1 MLQLSAEGLQKMLR
15 KKFSLLFVLVLLITV
30 GCVSEEKSEPV
41 SDLQTP
47 VFEKLVSKELLDVGD
62 LELVWQS
69 IVPLKKGEIIRRLV
83 VSGNRLYA
91 LTSKNFLVSLN
102 RENGKPVFSRNIGQ
116 AGFPV
121 FGLNHYENELYSV
134 VGNKL
139 AQINN
144 QTGETISEKGFDF
157 GVVCSAARNNNFF
170 YIGSSDKR
178 VHTLK
183 ADNKVEVFKVAAESD
198 SPITT
203 ILADEKFVIFGT
215 EAGDVI
221 CITPERPVKLW
232 SFRAAGA
239 IIEPFV
245 KDADNLYFA
254 SKDTSIYCINLK
266 DGSLKWKYA
275 SGTVPAEAP
284 VITSGFL
291 YQNAGQKGLFAL
303 NKSDGAVVWQ
313 TEDAAGLLAESAGRA
328 YLITKSSA
336 ILVMDNKNPE
346 QLYSLNMSGIT
357 NFASNT
363 ADSKI
368 YIADNTGRVACVKPI
383 ERKTIFGK

>member
-1 MLQLSAEGLQKMLR
+1 M
-15 KKFSLLFVLVLLITV
+15 FVLVLLITV
-30 GCVSEEKSEPV
+30 GCVSEERGEPV

-47 VFEKLVSKELLDVGD
+47 VFEKLISKEWLDVGD

-69 IVPLKKGEIIRRLV
+69 IVPLKKGEIIRRLDV
-83 VSGNRLYA
+83 IGNRLYA

-121 FGLNHYENELYSV
+121 FGLNRYENELYSV

-139 AQINN
+139 TQINN

-170 YIGSSDKR
+170 YVGGSDKR

-203 ILADEKFVIFGT
+203 ILADENFVIFGT

-232 SFRAAGA
+232 SFGVAGA

-254 SKDTSIYCINLK
+254 SKDTNIYCIDLK
-266 DGSLKWKYA
+266 TGRLKGKYP
-275 SGTVPAEAP
+275 SGAVPANAP
-284 VITSGFL
+284 LITSGFL

-303 NKSDGAVVWQ
+303 NKSDDAVIWQ
-313 TEDAAGLLAESAGRA
+313 IEDAAGLLAESAGRA
-328 YLITKSSA
+328 YIITKSSA
-336 ILVMDNKNPE
+336 LLVVDNQNAK
-346 QLYSLNMSGIT
+346 QFYSLNMSGIT

-363 ADSKI
+363 ADSRI

>member
-1 MLQLSAEGLQKMLR
+1 MLIRKFCLS
-15 KKFSLLFVLVLLITV
+15 FVLVLLVTV
-30 GCVSEEKSEPV
+30 GCVSEERSDPV

-47 VFEKLVSKELLDVGD
+47 VFEKLVSKELLEVGD

-69 IVPLKKGEIIRRLV
+69 IVPLKKGEIISRLV

-139 AQINN
+139 TQINN

-170 YIGSSDKR
+170 YIGGSDKR
-178 VHTLK
+178 VYTLK

-203 ILADEKFVIFGT
+203 ILADENFVIFGT

-254 SKDTSIYCINLK
+254 SKDTNIYCINLK

-275 SGTVPAEAP
+275 SGTVPAKSP

-291 YQNAGQKGLFAL
+291 YQNAGRKGLFAL
-303 NKSDGAVVWQ
+303 NKTNSNFVWQ

-336 ILVMDNKNPE
+336 LLVMDNQNAK

-363 ADSKI
+363 EDSKI
-368 YIADNTGRVACVKPI
+368 YIADNTGRVACIKPM
-383 ERKTIFGK
+383 ERKTDSGKY

>member
-1 MLQLSAEGLQKMLR
+1 VSAEGLQKML
-15 KKFSLLFVLVLLITV
+15 KKKLSLLFVLVLLITV
-30 GCVSEEKSEPV
+30 GCVSEERSKPV

-83 VSGNRLYA
+83 VSGGRLYA

-116 AGFPV
+116 AGFSV
-121 FGLNHYENELYSV
+121 FGLNHYKNELYSV

-139 AQINN
+139 TQINN

-170 YIGSSDKR
+170 YIGGSDKR

-203 ILADEKFVIFGT
+203 ILADENFVIFGT

-245 KDADNLYFA
+245 KDADYLYFA
-254 SKDTSIYCINLK
+254 SRDTNIYCVDLK
-266 DGSLKWKYA
+266 TGRLKGKYP
-275 SGTVPAEAP
+275 SGAVPANAP
-284 VITSGFL
+284 LITSGFL

-303 NKSDGAVVWQ
+303 NKSDGAVVWRI
-313 TEDAAGLLAESAGRA
+313 EDAAGLLAESAGRA

-336 ILVMDNKNPE
+336 LLVVDNQNAK

-363 ADSKI
+363 ADSRI